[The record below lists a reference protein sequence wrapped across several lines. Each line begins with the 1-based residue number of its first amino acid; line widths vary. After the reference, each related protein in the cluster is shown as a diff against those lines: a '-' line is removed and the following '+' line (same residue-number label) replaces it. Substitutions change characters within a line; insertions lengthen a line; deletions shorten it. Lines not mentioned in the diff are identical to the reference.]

1 MTGISRSQIFRLY
14 LKVRERRWDPSINMR
29 LEDRHLEDAERS
41 DRPPISMEARAYII
55 KVITKN
61 AITRGYSYKRII

>member
-14 LKVRERRWDPSINMR
+14 LKARERGWDPSINMR
-29 LEDRHLEDAERS
+29 LEDRHLEDPERS
-41 DRPPISMEARAYII
+41 SRPPISTEARACII
-55 KVITKN
+55 KVVTKN